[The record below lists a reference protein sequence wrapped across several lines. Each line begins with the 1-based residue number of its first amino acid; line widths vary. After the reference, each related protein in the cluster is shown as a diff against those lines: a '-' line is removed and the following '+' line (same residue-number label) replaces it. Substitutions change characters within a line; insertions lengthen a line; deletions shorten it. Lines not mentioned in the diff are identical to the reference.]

1 MGRKPQVG
9 LSFFPHDTNAS
20 NDMKLQYLVADCG
33 ISGLGFYWF
42 HIERI
47 YQQND
52 FALDISDPVTIQ
64 ILCRYLAI
72 TEQEYDRYLQLCLK
86 YGLFDKKSCT
96 EKKLLTSDGIQKRAR
111 LVTSK
116 RASAAKSK
124 GYPPRS
130 NHSGKEDGTE
140 TD

>member
-33 ISGLGFYWF
+33 IAGLGFYWF

-47 YQQND
+47 YQQNN
-52 FALDISDPVTIQ
+52 FSLDISDPVTIQ

-96 EKKLLTSDGIQKRAR
+96 EKKILTSDGVQKRAK
-111 LVTSK
+111 LVVSK
-116 RASAAKSK
+116 RISAAKSK
-124 GYPPRS
+124 GYNPPT
-130 NHSGKEDGTE
+130 NHNGELGD
-140 TD
+140 TDD

>member
-33 ISGLGFYWF
+33 LAGLGFYWF

-47 YQQND
+47 YQQNS
-52 FALDISDPVTIQ
+52 FSLDISDPVTIQ

-72 TEQEYDRYLQLCLK
+72 NEQEYDRYLSICLK
-86 YGLFDKKSCT
+86 YELFDKKLCT
-96 EKKLLTSDGIQKRAR
+96 DKKLLTSNGIQKRGK

-116 RASAAKSK
+116 RVSAAKSK
-124 GYPPRS
+124 GYGLDTNNNGS
-130 NHSGKEDGTE
+130 NGD
-140 TD
+140 TDE